1 MAELNIDALQ
11 RQLDALERSIGG
23 MAHSLAQKQ
32 SRRDQLESQ
41 LNDAVEKARE
51 RWERVAASMAA
62 GTLASANP
70 AATEQRARADYETAR
85 KTRDARLAGPDLGIE
100 QLGNRMAAQVAR
112 ANEVRG
118 RIATA
123 PPGMAAPAG
132 EAAGAGGAA
141 GGIAAGMADVAGAA
155 GLAAAAFTAAAGS
168 VAGFVQAFSPATLLQ
183 FNLAMKDAAAVV
195 GSALAPVLEIMTQA
209 VREVSAM
216 LYPVAQALAPV
227 FQQLAETLKAV
238 FMPIID
244 QVAANIQF
252 LLPAIRF
259 LGDLFSNLAT
269 VVRVNWAILAGFA
282 QVLENFV
289 ASFMPTGDTLK
300 SFSDQVR
307 DAFGELAKAALLTA
321 AYLARLVG
329 ATGFIDGMLKSLTG
343 GRAERRDATGL
354 GAPSQARLSGVPEFA
369 ASVMTAAFTATGAGA
384 GPKKTED
391 WLADAVKGIEEIK
404 AGNDQSID
412 KLIEAIG
419 RITDQAVKSILEGLS
434 KGAQGA
440 LAEKAL
446 DVSRH
451 PVAFALT
458 PGTGVVPYLLAMLTG
473 KR

>member
-23 MAHSLAQKQ
+23 MADSLAQKQ

-141 GGIAAGMADVAGAA
+141 GGIAAGMAVVAGAA

-269 VVRVNWAILAGFA
+269 VVR
-282 QVLENFV
+282 ENFV